1 VRKFHFTFRRLDV
14 LVKNKISGFT
24 PKIPTVFSKFQ
35 PAFAT
40 PQNIISFE
48 NGWTLLAKNVYFLP
62 VNNQ

>member
-1 VRKFHFTFRRLDV
+1 LDV